1 MRQLIIARKDLNMT
15 PGKLAA
21 QCCHASNAFFINN
34 LTLDFDFNGYPFE
47 ITGSKKCEMTFETTW
62 EIYDK
67 WITDI
72 FTKTICEAK
81 NLNHLLKAK
90 KIAEELGLE
99 EDKDFFIIKDN
110 CLTEL
115 TPEEID
121 EEGIGKVITCIG
133 FKPLDD
139 ETAWKISKKYQ
150 LYK

>member
-1 MRQLIIARKDLNMT
+1 MQLFQHNQQLN
-15 PGKLAA
+15 
-21 QCCHASNAFFINN
+21 
-34 LTLDFDFNGYPFE
+34 
-47 ITGSKKCEMTFETTW
+47 
-62 EIYDK
+62 
-67 WITDI
+67 
-72 FTKTICEAK
+72 
-81 NLNHLLKAK
+81 LLKAK